1 MAHNKCLTFTFLED
15 IDSITAKSALQ
26 ILSLNLA
33 YAFLLLNFIVTGL
46 CNSSASYSFTF
57 FPILFSYQE
66 TYGPYLL
73 MLFDIHH
80 NYDF

>member
-1 MAHNKCLTFTFLED
+1 MTHNKYLTFTFLED

-26 ILSLNLA
+26 IMSLNLA

-46 CNSSASYSFTF
+46 CNSSASYSF
-57 FPILFSYQE
+57 SYQK

-73 MLFDIHH
+73 MLFDIHR